1 MIRDVDAGPATYR
14 DRRRPASEPPSRAL
28 AAGTALASGM
38 IAALLGTALHA
49 NTLFV
54 AGFPVPLGAFAALLL
69 AGSSSLWVGL
79 WAGSVLAAGLAAAT
93 SYVVVALLSM
103 SVETLIL
110 TGTGTVS
117 GPMLPASVAGNMWVF
132 GLAGVALLSVFLCSR
147 FLRPAATAG
156 PR

>member
-1 MIRDVDAGPATYR
+1 MISDVDAGPPAYR
-14 DRRRPASEPPSRAL
+14 DGRRPTSEPPSRAL
-28 AAGTALASGM
+28 AAGTALAAGM
-38 IAALLGTALHA
+38 FAALLGTALHA

-54 AGFPVPLGAFAALLL
+54 AGFPLPLGAGAALLL

-79 WAGSVLAAGLAAAT
+79 WAGSVLAAGLAAGT

-110 TGTGTVS
+110 TGTAS
-117 GPMLPASVAGNMWVF
+117 GAVLPVSVAGNIWVF

-147 FLRPAATAG
+147 FLRPVATVATG
-156 PR
+156 